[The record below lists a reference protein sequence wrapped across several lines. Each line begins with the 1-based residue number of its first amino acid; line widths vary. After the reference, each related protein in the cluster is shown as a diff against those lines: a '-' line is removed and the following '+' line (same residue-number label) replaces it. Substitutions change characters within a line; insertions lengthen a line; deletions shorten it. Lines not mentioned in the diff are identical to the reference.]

1 MDISIKHQATSIL
14 KNNPEYTRELI
25 ILLGVIQLCKVM
37 DVDSF
42 EILINSFGIKS
53 NQWWP
58 LINEIT
64 EDDDWEEI
72 LEGELYQQVLNLQLW
87 IGNHKHDIEEG
98 SMLYFLMQKKNGEK

>member
-1 MDISIKHQATSIL
+1 
-14 KNNPEYTRELI
+14 
-25 ILLGVIQLCKVM
+25 M

-53 NQWWP
+53 NQWWA

>member
-1 MDISIKHQATSIL
+1 
-14 KNNPEYTRELI
+14 
-25 ILLGVIQLCKVM
+25 M

-87 IGNHKHDIEEG
+87 IGNHEHDIEEG
-98 SMLYFLMQKKNGEK
+98 SMLMPKKLRYIYLTKTTPSKNPS